1 MRGFLKVAGSRRRFR
16 RLHRRG
22 GGFVLIEALA
32 AFAILTMSLA
42 ALMSGIFGAVNN
54 DDRADFMLRAT
65 RVARS
70 ELEAVGVE
78 TLPQPGVIQ
87 GKSDDGLT
95 YIIRVNLVASPPQLN
110 PLAPTTIAFW
120 AHIDVTRGGEINGK
134 ALTLGFD
141 TFKISTIKE
150 PGK

>member
-1 MRGFLKVAGSRRRFR
+1 MRRRAS
-16 RLHRRG
+16 
-22 GGFVLIEALA
+22 GFVLIEALA

-54 DDRADFMLRAT
+54 DDRADFLLRAT

-70 ELEAVGVE
+70 ELEALGVE
-78 TLPQPGVIQ
+78 TQPQSGVIE
-87 GKSDDGLT
+87 GKSEDGLT
-95 YIIRVNLVASPPQLN
+95 YIIRVNLANSPPPLN
-110 PLAPTTIAFW
+110 PLAPVTIAFW

-150 PGK
+150 PAK